1 MQQINLY
8 QPILRKQEKVFSAKT
23 LLQGNLLVL
32 GGLMLLFAY
41 TLFQTQRLQDQL
53 DEATQQRNERLQR
66 LTTLRT
72 QYPEKV
78 KDNSLQQ
85 QVEQLRLQ
93 LENSQAL
100 LAAVQNYEDNPTQGF
115 SGQLAGL
122 ARQDLRS
129 LWLNRIAVRAQR
141 QLVLE
146 GSALSAQDVPV
157 LIQRLGSEPVF
168 SGTAFQ
174 RVEIQA
180 NEKTGQVDFFLDTT
194 REEKSER
201 SRRSASSQAGAAR

>member
-41 TLFQTQRLQDQL
+41 TLLQTQRLQSQL
-53 DEATQQRNERLQR
+53 DEVTQQRNERVQNLN
-66 LTTLRT
+66 TLRA

-78 KDNSLQQ
+78 KDSTLQTK
-85 QVEQLRLQ
+85 VEQLRKQLQ
-93 LENSQAL
+93 NSQAL
-100 LAAVQNYEDNPTQGF
+100 LAAVQNYEDSPTEGF

-122 ARQDLRS
+122 SRQDLRS
-129 LWLNRIAVRAQR
+129 LWLTHIAVRGQH

-146 GSALSAQDVPV
+146 GSALSPQDIPI
-157 LIQRLGSEPVF
+157 LIQRLGVEPGF
-168 SGTAFQ
+168 SGTSFQ

-180 NEKTGQVDFFLDTT
+180 NEKTGQVDFTLNTSRMEKDATSRSSTT
-194 REEKSER
+194 LR
-201 SRRSASSQAGAAR
+201 AGSGR

>member
-41 TLFQTQRLQDQL
+41 TLLQTQRLQSQL
-53 DEATQQRNERLQR
+53 DEVTQQRNERVQNLN
-66 LTTLRT
+66 TLRA

-78 KDNSLQQ
+78 KDSTLQTK
-85 QVEQLRLQ
+85 VEQLRKQLQ
-93 LENSQAL
+93 NSQAL
-100 LAAVQNYEDNPTQGF
+100 LAAVQNYEDSPTEGF

-122 ARQDLRS
+122 SRQDLRS
-129 LWLNRIAVRAQR
+129 LWLTDIAVRGQH

-146 GSALSAQDVPV
+146 GSALSPQDIPI
-157 LIQRLGSEPVF
+157 LIQRLGVEPGF
-168 SGTAFQ
+168 SGTSFQ

-180 NEKTGQVDFFLDTT
+180 NEKTGQVDFTLNTSRMEKDATSRSSTT
-194 REEKSER
+194 LR
-201 SRRSASSQAGAAR
+201 AGSGR